1 LYQGCQGVHNLR
13 KHVAAATGIDEA
25 RLRVVSPDVGG
36 GFGLKMFLQCETVT
50 ALHASKQLGRAVK
63 WLAERSESFLSDLH
77 GRDQVTRA
85 ELAVDGD
92 GRFLALRVRTDGNVG
107 AYTSQAGAFIPWF
120 GAFML
125 TGAYAIPVAW
135 GEIRMVVTNTVP
147 VDAYRGAGRPEAI
160 YLIERLVD
168 KAARELDIDPADI
181 RRRNFIPPEAFPYET
196 VTGQVY
202 DSGDYATLL
211 DAALERADWS
221 GFGERRSSSEARGL
235 LRGIGL
241 SYYVEICS
249 AMGGEDT
256 HVRFEEDGTV
266 TVLMGTQST
275 GQGHE
280 TSFGQMVAAGLGV
293 PLDSVRVLQGDTKT
307 IPTGQGTGGS
317 RSMAIGGSA
326 LTRTVE
332 TVIESGRKIAGG
344 LLEADAED
352 IEFEDGTYRIV
363 GTDRTVT
370 LREVAAASFHEG
382 TRPEDV
388 APGLASSEHFTPE
401 AGTFP
406 NGCHIC
412 ELEIDPET
420 GTIEILRYTIEDDV
434 GNVINPLIL
443 EGQIMGGVAQGLG
456 QAMCEEAVYDRET
469 GQLQTAT
476 FMDYT
481 MPRAERMPGI
491 DFHYTEVPSP
501 RNPLGVKGAGEAG
514 TIGAPP
520 AFVNAVI
527 DALEPYGV
535 AHLDMP
541 LTPMKVWEA
550 IRRSRSA
557 A

>member
-1 LYQGCQGVHNLR
+1 MEGNLLGVMTHGDESGTEAAFADAERVIELELVNNRLAPTAMEPRGCVAVYEAEHDSYTLYQGCQGVHNLR
-13 KHVAAATGIDEA
+13 KHVAAATGIDEE

-77 GRDQVTRA
+77 GRDQITRA
-85 ELAVDGD
+85 ELAVDGE

-135 GEIRMVVTNTVP
+135 AEIRMVVTNTVP

-168 KAARELDIDPADI
+168 KAARELGIDPAEI

-202 DSGDYATLL
+202 DSGRYAELL

-221 GFGERRSSSEARGL
+221 GFDARRSASEARGL

-241 SYYVEICS
+241 GYYVEICS

-293 PLDSVRVLQGDTKT
+293 PLDSVRVLQGDTTT

-317 RSMAIGGSA
+317 RSMAIG
-326 LTRTVE
+326 
-332 TVIESGRKIAGG
+332 
-344 LLEADAED
+344 
-352 IEFEDGTYRIV
+352 
-363 GTDRTVT
+363 
-370 LREVAAASFHEG
+370 
-382 TRPEDV
+382 
-388 APGLASSEHFTPE
+388 
-401 AGTFP
+401 
-406 NGCHIC
+406 
-412 ELEIDPET
+412 
-420 GTIEILRYTIEDDV
+420 
-434 GNVINPLIL
+434 
-443 EGQIMGGVAQGLG
+443 
-456 QAMCEEAVYDRET
+456 
-469 GQLQTAT
+469 
-476 FMDYT
+476 
-481 MPRAERMPGI
+481 
-491 DFHYTEVPSP
+491 
-501 RNPLGVKGAGEAG
+501 
-514 TIGAPP
+514 
-520 AFVNAVI
+520 
-527 DALEPYGV
+527 
-535 AHLDMP
+535 
-541 LTPMKVWEA
+541 
-550 IRRSRSA
+550 
-557 A
+557 